1 MSRSA
6 QSART
11 RALLAA
17 AATVAL
23 AGAATAYFY
32 FTSGP
37 SSDNHAATAAGSSS
51 SSSAAPAT
59 PQNRTKSK
67 RHIAVLVTQA
77 CLEHGLP
84 ISLLLE
90 KYPHAVLLLAPD
102 LVDLAH
108 PRLVDQVPAAE
119 RYRLIRCETYKG
131 ALHVL
136 KHLRPALAMLPP
148 ADVCGIG
155 LNDLDNFAQ
164 QTEVISDESVARL
177 LAA

>member
-119 RYRLIRCETYKG
+119 HYRLIRCESAG

>member
-32 FTSGP
+32 FTSGS
-37 SSDNHAATAAGSSS
+37 SSDNHAATAAGSSN
-51 SSSAAPAT
+51 SSAAPAT

-77 CLEHGLP
+77 YLEHGLP

-119 RYRLIRCETYKG
+119 HYRLIRCESYKG

>member
-32 FTSGP
+32 FTSGS
-37 SSDNHAATAAGSSS
+37 SSDNHAATAAGSSN
-51 SSSAAPAT
+51 SSAAPAT

-119 RYRLIRCETYKG
+119 HYRLIRCESYKG

>member
-17 AATVAL
+17 AATIAL

-37 SSDNHAATAAGSSS
+37 SSDNHAATAAG

>member
-37 SSDNHAATAAGSSS
+37 SSDNHAATAAGSS

>member
-37 SSDNHAATAAGSSS
+37 SSDNHAATAAGSS

-119 RYRLIRCETYKG
+119 HYRLIRCESYKG

-148 ADVCGIG
+148 ADVCDIG